1 MSRPNSMKPSS
12 ILLIED
18 ETLIRMMLAGMVDE
32 LGHRVAGEASSIR
45 EACLLAE
52 TTEYDLAML
61 DVDLG
66 GHSISPVAAIIA
78 KRGLPILFVTG
89 YAPTGLPDEFDD
101 RPMIQKPFTLA
112 RLRDGI
118 EMALIGPSPQR

>member
-1 MSRPNSMKPSS
+1 MSGPKSMKPSS

-32 LGHRVAGEASSIR
+32 LGHRVAGEASSVS

-52 TTEYDLAML
+52 TTDYDLAML

-66 GHSISPVAAIIA
+66 GHSIGPVAEIIA
-78 KRGLPILFVTG
+78 RRGLPILFVTG

-112 RLRDGI
+112 GLRDGI
-118 EMALIGPSPQR
+118 EMALITPPPLP

>member
-1 MSRPNSMKPSS
+1 MSGPTSTKPSS

-32 LGHRVAGEASSIR
+32 LGHRVAGEASSIC

-52 TTEYDLAML
+52 TGEYDLAML

-66 GHSISPVAAIIA
+66 GHSISPVAEIIA
-78 KRGLPILFVTG
+78 KRGVPILFVTG
-89 YAPTGLPDEFDD
+89 YAPAGLPDAFDD

-112 RLRDGI
+112 GLRDGI
-118 EMALIGPSPQR
+118 EMALIGPPPQR